1 MQGSRGARFWF
12 LAALSLTPLALTA
25 APELKS
31 SKTIIYFFR
40 AEGCPHCAE
49 AELFLTS
56 LAARSPS
63 LELRSLEVT
72 RHKENARAYIRF
84 AHNFGFKA
92 RSVPAIFAGNRYWV
106 GYTPEIGGQIAE
118 YLEVCHIQPC
128 IDAALYVL
136 PQKTAR
142 PEEPGSKQL
151 HHAHDDASPV
161 YLEVPVFGRV
171 DLSHGSL
178 WANTA
183 LIAFAD
189 GFNPCSLW
197 VLSMLL
203 ALIIHTGSRGKVFII
218 GFLFLTV
225 SSLVY
230 VAFIAG
236 IFSIMQLVGLISGV
250 RIAMAALT
258 LVMGIINIKDYF
270 WFGKGISLT
279 IAAEKKPG
287 IFARMRDILAASNA
301 FWPMFT
307 ATVLLAAGVSLA
319 EFSCTA
325 GFPVLWANLVSAQN
339 ISTGDFVLLLV
350 FYMLIYQLDEMIIFI
365 TVVITLRIGRFEEKQ
380 GRALKLFGGV
390 LMCTLAGVLIIKPE
404 LLDDIF
410 SSVMV
415 FLSACAGS
423 LIISLITH
431 TIRRV
436 NLNGSQSGSS

>member
-1 MQGSRGARFWF
+1 
-12 LAALSLTPLALTA
+12 
-25 APELKS
+25 
-31 SKTIIYFFR
+31 
-40 AEGCPHCAE
+40 
-49 AELFLTS
+49 
-56 LAARSPS
+56 
-63 LELRSLEVT
+63 
-72 RHKENARAYIRF
+72 
-84 AHNFGFKA
+84 
-92 RSVPAIFAGNRYWV
+92 
-106 GYTPEIGGQIAE
+106 
-118 YLEVCHIQPC
+118 
-128 IDAALYVL
+128 
-136 PQKTAR
+136 
-142 PEEPGSKQL
+142 
-151 HHAHDDASPV
+151 
-161 YLEVPVFGRV
+161 
-171 DLSHGSL
+171 
-178 WANTA
+178 
-183 LIAFAD
+183 
-189 GFNPCSLW
+189 
-197 VLSMLL
+197 MLL

-225 SSLVY
+225 TSLVY

-279 IAAEKKPG
+279 ISAEKKPG

-301 FWPMFT
+301 FWPMVT

-339 ISTGDFVLLLV
+339 ISTGDFVLLLA

-431 TIRRV
+431 TIRRI
-436 NLNGSQSGSS
+436 NSNRSQYGNS